1 MSFFSMVYLRDL
13 AKCLPAAGMCGTA
26 MSWFGR
32 TGSLWWRSGMTYGL
46 GVREEEA
53 ETGQHRAQRCYW
65 AWGRSQV
72 MTPDLHTD
80 IHKCRENRAGRKKT
94 QLWDHL
100 FIVCLFVCYPLEKKN
115 PPQIQRH
122 KHAYAEGYHLLLACF
137 MLPPKNLV
145 CLYFPLWRLP
155 QSKALYLHIQ
165 AIWLSQS

>member
-1 MSFFSMVYLRDL
+1 MVYLRDL
-13 AKCLPAAGMCGTA
+13 AKCLPAAGICGTA

-46 GVREEEA
+46 GVREEEE
-53 ETGQHRAQRCYW
+53 ETEQHRAQRCYW

-100 FIVCLFVCYPLEKKN
+100 FIVCLFVCYPLEKKKSSTDTET
-115 PPQIQRH
+115 QTCLCR
-122 KHAYAEGYHLLLACF
+122 G
-137 MLPPKNLV
+137 LPPSACMFHVAPKKF
-145 CLYFPLWRLP
+145 CLPLFPSMKTLWRLP